1 MGGVARKR
9 ELCIAVVSYTSG
21 QSIWISWPYF
31 VSVSLLSCV
40 YSSENLA
47 LGQPTWQTGSALYP
61 GESSADKAVD
71 GNVTADIDDKNCAQV
86 TVLNI
91 DVFMSQIVLYLLHST
106 SVLLFLS
113 FYIDVVF
120 TLSTGYFYVFVDFF
134 ADRPKKILS
143 CIIPINQDGALD
155 SLQLSQQHRYDRVKA
170 TFVNEIKTNSHQ
182 CLLGAMICQSLHMGH
197 KYTPILGCGHRHTL
211 LRQFNFCML
220 CPVLILSDS
229 TFLSIDFNAKYF

>member
-1 MGGVARKR
+1 MNILAIFRFSFIT
-9 ELCIAVVSYTSG
+9 ELCVQFWEPG
-21 QSIWISWPYF
+21 P
-31 VSVSLLSCV
+31 
-40 YSSENLA
+40 
-47 LGQPTWQTGSALYP
+47 GSADM
-61 GESSADKAVD
+61 ADGLCRVPRRVQCWQGGGWQRD
-71 GNVTADIDDKNCAQV
+71 CWHWWQELCSG
-86 TVLNI
+86 

-120 TLSTGYFYVFVDFF
+120 TLSTGYFYVFVDLF
-134 ADRPKKILS
+134 ADRPRKILS

-170 TFVNEIKTNSHQ
+170 TYVNEIKTNSHQ
-182 CLLGAMICQSLHMGH
+182 CLLGAMIRQSLHMGH
-197 KYTPILGCGHRHTL
+197 KYTPILGCGHRQTL
-211 LRQFNFCML
+211 LRQFNFYML